1 MYITAFYHFRKSIT
15 YLNLEVI
22 NCREAKM
29 KKLLVMVLSIGLAF
43 PVFSQVDCKG
53 KITNLALHIDNG
65 TLIAGLEGGPSATYL
80 CSVSSQYNGVPP
92 EACKA
97 LYSSLLS
104 TKAAGKKSLIRLYN
118 FDTCA
123 DSNLNYKAA
132 GTLGWSQHMLD

>member
-1 MYITAFYHFRKSIT
+1 
-15 YLNLEVI
+15 LNSEVI
-22 NCREAKM
+22 NCKGAKM
-29 KKLLVMVLSIGLAF
+29 KKLLVMILSIGLAF
-43 PVFSQVDCKG
+43 PAFSQVDCKG

-65 TLIAGLEGGPSATYL
+65 VLVVGLEGGPDATQL

-104 TKAAGKKSLIRLYN
+104 TKAAGKKSLIRFYE

-123 DSNLNYKAA
+123 DSNLNWKAS